1 VEGFRSGE
9 RMEGEPDLVGPV
21 LLGPGC
27 EIGDDVRIDGPAVI
41 GEGAKVGDG
50 ARLKEVI
57 ALPGAE
63 IPPRS
68 VLIGAIA
75 AARG

>member
-1 VEGFRSGE
+1 
-9 RMEGEPDLVGPV
+9 
-21 LLGPGC
+21 
-27 EIGDDVRIDGPAVI
+27 VI

-63 IPPRS
+63 IPARA